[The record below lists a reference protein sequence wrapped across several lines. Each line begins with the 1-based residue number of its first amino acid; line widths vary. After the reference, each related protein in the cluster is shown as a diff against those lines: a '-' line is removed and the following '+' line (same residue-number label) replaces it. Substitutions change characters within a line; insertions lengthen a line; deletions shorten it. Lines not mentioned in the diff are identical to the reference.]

1 MKFMILCDEKPTQCN
16 HCPFFGDTPVQIAS
30 NAIDIQTKCILGDF
44 AAGEQCPMTAVHTI
58 FDSEMTAEAPKA
70 PVAFCHECG
79 QHHTYHIKKHEDTLT
94 VRGRTFTYIETE
106 AFCNVCGHTVYVPAI
121 NDINA
126 QARDDAYF
134 AAGGENK
141 CGNTQ

>member
-1 MKFMILCDEKPTQCN
+1 MKFMILCDEKPKQCN
-16 HCPFFGDTPVQIAS
+16 HCPFFGDVPVQIAS
-30 NAIDIQTKCILGDF
+30 NAIDIQTKCTLGDF
-44 AAGEQCPMTAVHTI
+44 LAGDQCPMTQVHTI
-58 FDSEMTAEAPKA
+58 FDSSLDATAPNA

-79 QHHTYHIKKHEDTLT
+79 THHTYHIEKHEDTLT
-94 VRGRTFTYIETE
+94 VRGRTFTYTETE

-134 AAGGENK
+134 AAGGKNK

>member
-1 MKFMILCDEKPTQCN
+1 MKFLILCDEKPHQCN
-16 HCPFFGDTPVQIAS
+16 HCPFFGDIPVQVAS

-44 AAGEQCPMTAVHTI
+44 TAGDTCPMSVAHTI
-58 FDSEMTAEAPKA
+58 FDSTLDADAPRQ

-79 QHHTYHIKKHEDTLT
+79 QHHTYHIKKHDDTLT
-94 VRGRTFTYIETE
+94 VRGRTFTYVETE

-121 NDINA
+121 NDVNA

-141 CGNTQ
+141 CGNTK

>member
-1 MKFMILCDEKPTQCN
+1 MKFMILCDEKPKQCN
-16 HCPFFGDTPVQIAS
+16 HCPFFGDVPVQIAS
-30 NAIDIQTKCILGDF
+30 NAIDIQTKCTLGDF
-44 AAGEQCPMTAVHTI
+44 LAGDQCPMTQVHTI
-58 FDSEMTAEAPKA
+58 FDSSLDATAHNA

-79 QHHTYHIKKHEDTLT
+79 THHTYHIEKHEDTLT
-94 VRGRTFTYIETE
+94 VRGRTFTYTETE

-134 AAGGENK
+134 AAGGKNK